1 MTRNILFYT
10 AMWVPI
16 VLGSPVALI
25 YIILVKLGL
34 GRLLEGFIYF
44 GSSNWAKMVLKTT
57 GSTIKVEGLE
67 KIPDEKGLCFVGNH
81 QSAIDILIVL
91 SVLPVTVGYI
101 AKKQLLYY
109 PFLNLWIVALRS
121 ALIDRGNI
129 KKALQSIEKGVE
141 FIKKGNSMIIFPEGT
156 RSKSDTMGTF
166 KKGSIKLAT
175 RAGATIVPVTISG
188 SWHAWEENLRIG
200 PADIKFT
207 VHEAVPTKGISPEER
222 KALGNKLCEVIK
234 GSLS

>member
-1 MTRNILFYT
+1 MTRTILFYT

-16 VLGSPVALI
+16 VLGSPIALI
-25 YIILVKLGL
+25 YIILVKLKA
-34 GRLLEGFIYF
+34 GRLLEGFIHL

-57 GSTIKVEGLE
+57 GSTIIVEGLE

-109 PFLNLWIVALRS
+109 PFLNLWIVALGS
-121 ALIDRGNI
+121 AFIDRGNV
-129 KKALQSIEKGVE
+129 KKAVHSIEKGVG

-156 RSKSDTMGTF
+156 RSKSDTMGIF
-166 KKGSIKLAT
+166 KNGSIKLAT
-175 RAGATIVPVTISG
+175 RAEATIVPLTISG

-200 PADIKFT
+200 PADIQFT
-207 VHEAVPTKGISPEER
+207 VHEAIPTKGLSAKER
-222 KALGNKLCEVIK
+222 KALGTR
-234 GSLS
+234 LSEIIGGRLT